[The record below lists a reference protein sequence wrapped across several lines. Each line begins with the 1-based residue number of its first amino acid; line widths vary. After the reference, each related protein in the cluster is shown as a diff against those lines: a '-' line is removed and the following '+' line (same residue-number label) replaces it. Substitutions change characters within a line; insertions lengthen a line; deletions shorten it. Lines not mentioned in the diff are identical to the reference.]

1 MEKNPLERFSD
12 RVDNYIKYRPGYPDK
27 IIDYLESEKI
37 LKKDYAIADIGSGT
51 GISCELFL
59 KNGYKVFGVEPNKE
73 MRDASVKLLSG
84 YNNFQAIEGNSD
96 NTNLINNSIDL
107 IIGFQAFHW
116 FDLNKSKS
124 EFIRILKPERY
135 AVFVWNTRKEDSDFL
150 IAYEKLLQTHG
161 TDYKKVK
168 HNNINHNIVKD
179 FFDSDFKYK
188 EFDNSQKFDFVGL
201 KGRLLSSSYA
211 PNENEEGFEAMISE
225 LKIIF
230 DKYNSNNSVSF
241 DYITQVYSGRI
252 NK

>member
-27 IIDYLESEKI
+27 IIDYLETEKI
-37 LKKDYAIADIGSGT
+37 LKAEYVIADIGSGT

-59 KNGYKVFGVEPNKE
+59 KFGYKVFGVEPNKE
-73 MRDASVKLLSG
+73 MRDASEKLFSG
-84 YNNFQAIEGNSD
+84 YKNYQAIDGNSD
-96 NTNLINNSIDL
+96 TTNLKNNSIDL
-107 IIGFQAFHW
+107 ITGFQAFHW
-116 FDLNKSKS
+116 FDLNKSKL

-168 HNNINHNIVKD
+168 HNNINHKTVKD
-179 FFDSDFKYK
+179 FFDSEFKYK
-188 EFDNSQKFDFVGL
+188 EFENSQKFDFIGL

-211 PNENEEGFEAMISE
+211 PNENDEGYEAMISE
-225 LKIIF
+225 LEIIF

-241 DYITQVYSGRI
+241 DYVTQVYSGKI